1 MRHGPI
7 AAVSVAVL
15 ALAGCTAGDP
25 PSGERHTLTSATPSG
40 VGPRP
45 TDPTGTDLT
54 ATAGPGSTTDPGT
67 GPEDPERQALLD
79 IARAEDTVS
88 VIVEVPLDGDAER
101 GSDRHARLVAEA
113 QDALEAELDPEH
125 ARVTTRFDDD
135 ARLTL
140 TVDETGLRALF
151 ASPHVR
157 NIWENRTVPLD

>member
-45 TDPTGTDLT
+45 TDPTGT
-54 ATAGPGSTTDPGT
+54 
-67 GPEDPERQALLD
+67 DPERQALLD